1 MTSRLRAALSALL
14 AVTALAGLTG
24 CGGALKKPTVEVA
37 EVRVADFDRES
48 AQFTVTLKV
57 TNSNSVELTVSDIQA
72 KFTLADQEVGTA
84 QALQPRYTLPAS
96 GTVML
101 PMRVKLDFKTLP
113 AAVSKSALALVS
125 GGLPYR
131 LSGSVTAFNGLI
143 TVPFEK
149 SGDIAKRR

>member
-1 MTSRLRAALSALL
+1 M
-14 AVTALAGLTG
+14 
-24 CGGALKKPTVEVA
+24 
-37 EVRVADFDRES
+37 
-48 AQFTVTLKV
+48 

-84 QALQPRYTLPAS
+84 QALQPKYTLPAS

-113 AAVSKSALALVS
+113 TLLNKSALALIS

-131 LSGSVTAFNGLI
+131 LSGSMTTFNGLL